1 MVLQFFS
8 HLVNEM
14 GAILDES
21 AVVIDPFEW
30 NAVKISLK
38 CVRIGG
44 YPACPYRIESYVNK
58 EIVLLLVSI

>member
-8 HLVNEM
+8 HLVNEVD
-14 GAILDES
+14 AILDES

-30 NAVKISLK
+30 NAVKISLE

-44 YPACPYRIESYVNK
+44 DPACPYRIESYVNK